1 MGDMAMGH
9 RIVLTA
15 DRTLMSDYN
24 GSMFIGFAACFP
36 RVLPKQLYTR
46 LFCPSQTGRERRAV
60 YAPVGLRKIEAA
72 LIRSGIPAEDIAVC
86 RPDRLAKMV
95 DSDTKV
101 VGVTSF
107 DPMGVGPAS
116 STFSSLLSKE
126 TYSKYF
132 FRSLMEELRTRAANA
147 PIIVG
152 GPGVWQLTNDEAR
165 KQFGISCLVEG
176 EGELIAPPLFKDALE
191 GKDLPSYVTGGPVP
205 VDQIPMIC
213 APTING
219 VVDISRGCGRGCEFC
234 NPNMKTVRHIP
245 LERIMEEVRTNVAA
259 RDKITLHAEDVL
271 RYKAKSLRPDREAV
285 VKLFEEVLK
294 RTENVGVSHI
304 ALSSALAEPALV
316 EDISVISGAA
326 EGRRHMYA
334 QTGIETG
341 SPELVSKHMKGK
353 AKPFEPAE
361 WPEVVRESFKLL
373 ADNNWIP
380 CGTLVMGMPGERAED
395 VAMTLDLVRDLRQHK
410 SLIVP
415 LFFVPL
421 GNLKEDE
428 FFRPA
433 EMLPEHWM
441 LLAECIEHDFHWV
454 PMMMDELFSQNR
466 LGAAKSGAM
475 KLAAWYMPR
484 KLRES
489 LELMKAGKDPRALH
503 EPEFV
508 RSEGHLEDRPEE
520 A

>member
-1 MGDMAMGH
+1 MSMGH

-15 DRTLMSDYN
+15 DRTLMSNYN

-36 RVLPKQLYTR
+36 RVLPKWLYTR
-46 LFCPSQTGRERRAV
+46 LFCPAQPRREGRAV
-60 YAPVGLRKIEAA
+60 YAPAGLRKVEAS
-72 LIRSGIPAEDIAVC
+72 LIRSGIPAEDIVIC
-86 RPDRLAKMV
+86 HPDRLAKMV

-101 VGVTSF
+101 VGVTSS

-116 STFSSLLSKE
+116 SMFSSLLDKE
-126 TYSKYF
+126 SYTKYF
-132 FRSLMEELRTRAANA
+132 FRSLMEELNTRAANA

-152 GPGVWQLTNDEAR
+152 GPGAWQLTNDGVRE
-165 KQFGISCLVEG
+165 QLGISCLVEG
-176 EGELIAPPLFKDALE
+176 EGELIAPQLFKDALE
-191 GKDLPSYVTGGPVP
+191 SKNLPSYVTGGPVP
-205 VDQIPMIC
+205 VYQIPMIR

-219 VVDISRGCGRGCEFC
+219 VVEISRGCGRGCEFC
-234 NPNMKTVRHIP
+234 NPNMRTVRHIP
-245 LERIMEEVRTNVAA
+245 LERILDEVRTNVAA

-271 RYKAKSLRPDREAV
+271 RYKAKSMRPDREAV

-294 RTENVGVSHI
+294 HTENVGVSHI

-316 EDISVISGAA
+316 EDISVITGAT

-353 AKPFEPAE
+353 AKPFEPAK
-361 WPEVVRESFKLL
+361 WPEVVKESFKLL
-373 ADNNWIP
+373 AGNNWVP

-421 GNLKEDE
+421 GELKEDE
-428 FFRPA
+428 FFRPDA
-433 EMLPEHWM
+433 MLPEHWM

-454 PMMMDELFSQNR
+454 PIMMDELFAQNR
-466 LGAAKSGAM
+466 MSSAKSSGM
-475 KLAAWYMPR
+475 KLAAWYMQRRLKEP
-484 KLRES
+484 
-489 LELMKAGKDPRALH
+489 LELMKAGKDPRAQ
-503 EPEFV
+503 ESGFD
-508 RSEGHLEDRPEE
+508 RSEELEHHPEE